1 MPAAIGL
8 MLLQTAPSA
17 LPLPRITP
25 RSECPRTQ
33 NEIVVCGRRD
43 AAERY
48 RIPPSARGPSGAAG
62 EAGAGLSGANI
73 LGGTGP
79 CGIHAGQRRC
89 TTGEAGQAGYGGGRD
104 PLTVGRKVL
113 TRLIDPDAEID
124 PPSSQP
130 TGRR

>member
-8 MLLQTAPSA
+8 MLLQTVPSA

-25 RSECPRTQ
+25 LPECPRTQ
-33 NEIVVCGRRD
+33 DEIVVRGRRD

-48 RIPPSARGPSGAAG
+48 RIPPFARGPSGMAG

-89 TTGEAGQAGYGGGRD
+89 TPGEAGQAGYGGGRD

-113 TRLIDPDAEID
+113 TRLIDPS
-124 PPSSQP
+124 SSQP

>member
-1 MPAAIGL
+1 MA
-8 MLLQTAPSA
+8 
-17 LPLPRITP
+17 
-25 RSECPRTQ
+25 
-33 NEIVVCGRRD
+33 D
-43 AAERY
+43 
-48 RIPPSARGPSGAAG
+48 

-89 TTGEAGQAGYGGGRD
+89 TTGEAWRAGYGGGRD
-104 PLTVGRKVL
+104 PLTVGSKVL

>member
-1 MPAAIGL
+1 LADE
-8 MLLQTAPSA
+8 T
-17 LPLPRITP
+17 
-25 RSECPRTQ
+25 
-33 NEIVVCGRRD
+33 
-43 AAERY
+43 
-48 RIPPSARGPSGAAG
+48 
-62 EAGAGLSGANI
+62 GAGLSGANI

-89 TTGEAGQAGYGGGRD
+89 TSGEAGQAGYGGGRD
-104 PLTVGRKVL
+104 PLTIGRKVL